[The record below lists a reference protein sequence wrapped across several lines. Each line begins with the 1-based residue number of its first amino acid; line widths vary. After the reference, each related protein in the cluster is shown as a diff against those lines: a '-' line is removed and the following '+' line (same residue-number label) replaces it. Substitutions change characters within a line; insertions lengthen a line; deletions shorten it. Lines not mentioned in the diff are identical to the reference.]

1 MNARPALF
9 ALCASLLALVT
20 LPSAAQNSTAVR
32 VVDDHT
38 HQPVR
43 DAVVTVNSSV
53 LTPASDGTYTVPGS
67 AQAIMARAPGYRA
80 VTSSVSAVAGNHNQL
95 ALTPFTVKALYLS
108 EYGVSSSALRGPA
121 LDIIHHGGAN
131 ALVVN
136 IKSDHGL
143 LVYPS
148 QIELAQKIGARKL
161 TLIKSL
167 PDLVKM
173 GHDNG
178 VYMIAR
184 IVTFKDDPLATARP
198 DLAIHKP
205 DGSLFADKE
214 HLHWTDNTQPEVR
227 AYNIAIG
234 VEAAK
239 AGFDEVQYDYVRF
252 PDFAQKLTFH
262 GPTDEAS
269 RVKSISSFLGEARKA
284 IAPYNTF
291 LSADIF
297 GYTSWNT
304 NDTGIGQHLE
314 DLIDK
319 TDYLCPML
327 YPSGFQ
333 YGIPGHK
340 NPMGN
345 LDDIHNIIKLSLQ
358 NDLNRTHANPKKFRP
373 WLQAF
378 RDYAFGGVIYGPEQV
393 ATQIKAS
400 EEVNADGWL
409 LWNPRNTYNNIG
421 LAGSHPTPTETAT
434 KKPQPTAPTA
444 TPAAVTQ
451 HTSTSL
457 APAPAKS

>member
-1 MNARPALF
+1 MTSRKTS
-9 ALCASLLALVT
+9 CLLAAAILAVAA
-20 LPSAAQNSTAVR
+20 LPLSAYADNNLTFK
-32 VVDDHT
+32 VVDAQT

-43 DAVVTVNSSV
+43 DSVVTINGQILAPGGDGGYSV
-53 LTPASDGTYTVPGS
+53 PAST
-67 AQAIMARAPGYRA
+67 QAIMARAPGYERVTVA
-80 VTSSVSAVAGNHNQL
+80 ANTVSGSHQIALKPFTVHALYMSEYGITSSV
-95 ALTPFTVKALYLS
+95 
-108 EYGVSSSALRGPA
+108 LRDPV
-121 LDIIHHGGAN
+121 LNIIHHGGAN

-167 PDLVKM
+167 PDLVNA
-173 GHDNG
+173 GHAQG
-178 VYMIAR
+178 IYMIAR

-205 DGSLFADKE
+205 DGSLFADRE
-214 HLHWTDNTQPEVR
+214 HLHWADNTQPEAR
-227 AYNIAIG
+227 AYNVAIG

-269 RVKSISSFLGEARKA
+269 RIKSIASFLDEARKA
-284 IAPYNTF
+284 LVPYNVF

-297 GYTSWNT
+297 GYTFWNT

-314 DLIDK
+314 DLVNK
-319 TDYLCPML
+319 VDYICPML

-333 YGIPGHK
+333 YGIPGHPK
-340 NPMGN
+340 PMATTN
-345 LDDIHNIIKLSLQ
+345 DIYNIIKLSLD
-358 NDLNRTHANPKKFRP
+358 NGLKRTNANPKKFRP

-378 RDYAFGGVIYGPEQV
+378 RDYAFNKLVYGKEQV
-393 ATQIKAS
+393 DIQIKAAD
-400 EEVNADGWL
+400 EDHTDGWQ
-409 LWNPRNTYNNIG
+409 LWNPGNHYNDIG
-421 LAGSHPTPTETAT
+421 LAGSKPSAPKPTETASAKATTTPIAPVSSNSASTTSASTT
-434 KKPQPTAPTA
+434 K
-444 TPAAVTQ
+444 
-451 HTSTSL
+451 
-457 APAPAKS
+457 